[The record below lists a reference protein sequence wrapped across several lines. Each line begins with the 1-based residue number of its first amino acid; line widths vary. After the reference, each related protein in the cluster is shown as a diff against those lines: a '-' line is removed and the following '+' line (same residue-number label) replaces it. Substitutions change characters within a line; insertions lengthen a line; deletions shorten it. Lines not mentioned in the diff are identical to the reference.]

1 MGVLRVN
8 VGGTW
13 VDVIGGGGTGG
24 GGDVSHGTATVPVEL
39 VAGTDVLGNLTIVK
53 DATPTANWPER
64 LRFNYDDGT
73 RVRRTGYFNEYGEI
87 RSIAAKTNTTAAR
100 FYGKEFTADGTR
112 DVTVP
117 VLQVSD
123 DRNLNTNLFAVYG
136 DGDVYVAK
144 DVQIVGNV
152 TAANIGVKVTS
163 GTSPPVA
170 PAVGDVWVDTN

>member
-24 GGDVSHGTATVPVEL
+24 GDVSHGTADTPVEL
-39 VAGTDVLGNLTIVK
+39 VALTDVLGNLNIRNDNT
-53 DATPTANWPER
+53 ATSSWPER

-73 RVRRTGYFNEYGEI
+73 RIRRTGYFNEYGEI
-87 RSIAAKTNTTAAR
+87 RAIAAKATTVALR
-100 FYGKEFTADGTR
+100 CYSKEFTADGNR
-112 DVTVP
+112 DMTVP

-136 DGDVYVAK
+136 DGDVFVAK
-144 DVQIVGNV
+144 DVQAVGNV
-152 TAANIGVKVTS
+152 TANNIGVKVST
-163 GTSPPVA
+163 GTSPPLA